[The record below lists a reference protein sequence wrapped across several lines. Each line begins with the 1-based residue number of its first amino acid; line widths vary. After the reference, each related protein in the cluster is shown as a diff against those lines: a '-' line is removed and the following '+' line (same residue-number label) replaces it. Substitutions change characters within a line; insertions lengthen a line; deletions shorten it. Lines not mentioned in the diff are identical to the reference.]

1 MPGAAGSVSR
11 AGSRGFAEL
20 ICSCVHLLLLSSSD
34 STSQGAAAAV
44 PALLAIY
51 LFIQG
56 CLGSAGIIPWNF
68 PLWFRCLYFHS
79 SPGQMMAP
87 GSLVFAGKKSHL

>member
-51 LFIQG
+51 LFRAAWGVQG
-56 CLGSAGIIPWNF
+56 LYHGISLCGSGVCI
-68 PLWFRCLYFHS
+68 S
-79 SPGQMMAP
+79 TAP
-87 GSLVFAGKKSHL
+87 QDR